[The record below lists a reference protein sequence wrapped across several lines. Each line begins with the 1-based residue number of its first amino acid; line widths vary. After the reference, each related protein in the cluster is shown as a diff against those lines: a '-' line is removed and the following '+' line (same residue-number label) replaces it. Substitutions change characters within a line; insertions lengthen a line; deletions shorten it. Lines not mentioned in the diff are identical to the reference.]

1 MISINK
7 ITPYIGAE
15 IRGVDFSKAISPK
28 CQKFIYEALIE
39 NLVIFFRNTKISP
52 QKHLEFSEAFGD
64 LDDPHPVYPYVDGF
78 KKIVKLENNE
88 DNPPDTDAWHTDLT
102 FKKVQPFASVLV
114 ARSVPKIGGDTLW
127 SSCYRAYD
135 RLSTGMKK
143 DFESIKTIHD
153 MGDFRNTFAVP
164 KDDQTGEERLND
176 GMVRFGHKIR
186 NLIEVHPVSQRK
198 FLNFNESFVSH
209 IIGKTMND
217 SNSLKTFLTNHM
229 NKPDDQ
235 VRWRWKNGDLAMWDN
250 RITMHYAIADYMP
263 AYRCMNR
270 VTIINDKR
278 VSDNEN
284 FRMGSPD
291 FF

>member
-15 IRGVDFSKAISPK
+15 IRGVDFSKVISLE
-28 CQKFIYEALIE
+28 CQNVIYDALIE
-39 NLVIFFRNTKISP
+39 NLVIFFRKTEISP
-52 QKHLEFSEAFGD
+52 QKHLEFSESFGD
-64 LDDPHPVYPYVDGF
+64 LDSPHPVYPHVEGF
-78 KKIVKLENNE
+78 NKIVKLEHHK

-102 FKKVQPFASVLV
+102 FKNVQPFASVLV
-114 ARSVPKIGGDTLW
+114 ARSVPRIGGDTLW

-135 RLSTGMKK
+135 RLPNGMKK
-143 DFESIKTIHD
+143 DFDLIKTIHD

-164 KDDQTGEERLND
+164 KDGHTGAERLND
-176 GMVRFGHKIR
+176 GMAMFGHNIR
-186 NLIEVHPVSQRK
+186 NLIETHPVRQRK

-217 SNSLKTFLTNHM
+217 SNSLKTFLSNHM

-235 VRWRWKNGDLAMWDN
+235 VRWRWENGDLAMWDN
-250 RITMHYAIADYMP
+250 RVTMHYALADYMP

-270 VTIINDKR
+270 VTIINDNR
-278 VSDNEN
+278 VSEK
-284 FRMGSPD
+284 
-291 FF
+291 